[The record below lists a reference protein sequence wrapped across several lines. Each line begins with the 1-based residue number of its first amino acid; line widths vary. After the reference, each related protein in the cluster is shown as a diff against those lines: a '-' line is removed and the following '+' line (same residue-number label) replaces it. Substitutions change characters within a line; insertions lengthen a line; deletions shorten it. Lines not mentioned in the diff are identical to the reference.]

1 MLQMK
6 RNYDLLNLST
16 NILKF
21 SPSFVMCVCVSG
33 GGGYVSLGEV
43 NQKRFQAVREGF
55 GGKALGV
62 HLEAERGNS
71 VIS

>member
-1 MLQMK
+1 MLC
-6 RNYDLLNLST
+6 Y
-16 NILKF
+16 
-21 SPSFVMCVCVSG
+21 VCMCVWE
-33 GGGYVSLGEV
+33 GGYVSLGEV
-43 NQKRFQAVREGF
+43 NQKWFQAVREGF